1 MEAGEAPAAATAP
14 APPATGASTAPRRKI
29 LVRRSKKDRDTM
41 RQTAEAESVR
51 SMAPSTARGDGLDT
65 EEMMKT
71 NTLKSELGTASA
83 RGSTPASSTARG
95 PTLKPAKRIDFDALR
110 GGRETS
116 AGDRTRFLAAAS
128 TASATSTGGIIGG
141 HSTEAPRTPPKP
153 ASEEAVAPKGPRPN
167 PKKGKRDDWQVLG
180 DVGEYEYM
188 LARKMA
194 EERAKLPPSPEVLPD
209 LPSHI
214 ATESKRVKGG
224 AFDDHYKRAY
234 RKLAERRAEFADA
247 AATLRDGLDFSH
259 TADAAEDRKKNHTGW
274 ELHVKMG
281 EVSHGNALSK
291 WESQK
296 REWERIKQERA
307 IAFDKR
313 PGDLVME
320 RCDEHR
326 RKLEILSHLNMAVPI
341 AEREGGEP
349 WLWKMSLRD
358 NWTRWVNVGNEFSG
372 LFYVRDEMAFVDAE
386 QVRRPQL
393 YGQTEKVRLC
403 LFLCMVNVNDVV
415 FFFITGW
422 CVRFSR
428 QGSIG
433 AGLQVH
439 GCPQTQAA

>member
-1 MEAGEAPAAATAP
+1 
-14 APPATGASTAPRRKI
+14 
-29 LVRRSKKDRDTM
+29 M

-51 SMAPSTARGDGLDT
+51 SLAPSTARGDGLDT
-65 EEMMKT
+65 EMMKT
-71 NTLKSELGTASA
+71 NILKSELGTASA
-83 RGSTPASSTARG
+83 RGSPPASSTARG

-128 TASATSTGGIIGG
+128 TASAASERGIIGG
-141 HSTEAPRTPPKP
+141 HSTEAPRTPP
-153 ASEEAVAPKGPRPN
+153 SEEAVAPKGPRPN

-188 LARKMA
+188 LARKMV

-259 TADAAEDRKKNHTGW
+259 TAEAVADRKKIHTGW

-291 WESQK
+291 WEAQK
-296 REWERIKQERA
+296 REWERVKQERA

-393 YGQTEKVRLC
+393 YGQTEKVS
-403 LFLCMVNVNDVV
+403 LFLLLFPV
-415 FFFITGW
+415 W
-422 CVRFSR
+422 
-428 QGSIG
+428 QL
-433 AGLQVH
+433 A
-439 GCPQTQAA
+439 